1 MTIYHTHHIIP
12 KHMGGSDH
20 PLNLILLSIEEHAE
34 AHKKL
39 YEQHNNQYDY
49 IAWKALSGQISSAEA
64 TILAV
69 KKANTG
75 KKHTEE
81 TKKLWSEQR
90 TGQNNPF
97 FGKTHSEE
105 FKEKQRLLKLGT
117 KHTEETKKLWSEQR
131 TGENNSFFG
140 KTHSEE
146 FKEKQRKNKKGKKDS
161 PETKEKKRQAQ
172 LRRYNK
178 NTVDL

>member
-1 MTIYHTHHIIP
+1 
-12 KHMGGSDH
+12 MGGSNH
-20 PLNLILLSIEEHAE
+20 PSNLILLTIEEHAE

-39 YEQHNNQYDY
+39 YEQHNNQYDH
-49 IAWKALSGQISSAEA
+49 IAWKALSGQITSSEA
-64 TILAV
+64 TILAI

-75 KKHTEE
+75 RKHTEE
-81 TKKLWSEQR
+81 TKRKMSEAA
-90 TGQNNPF
+90 TGQNNAF

-117 KHTEETKKLWSEQR
+117 KQSDTQKQKYNR
-131 TGENNSFFG
+131 TGKLNSFFG

-172 LRRYNK
+172 LKRYNK
-178 NTVDL
+178 NTVHL